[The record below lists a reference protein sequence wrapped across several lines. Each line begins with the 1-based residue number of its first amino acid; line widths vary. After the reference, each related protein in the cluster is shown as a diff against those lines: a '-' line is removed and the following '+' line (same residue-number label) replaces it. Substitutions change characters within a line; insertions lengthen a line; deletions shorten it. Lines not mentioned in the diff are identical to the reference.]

1 MKRVQQHDVE
11 IIYQCHLSDGGVMF
25 PHTVHTVS
33 PIFFTSTCS
42 SYAVY
47 YYRPIPLTRHPF
59 ISPHLFLPSLPHFTC
74 RLSEI
79 AFPYPILNRAQPS
92 FSYLHLFLCFTSIPH
107 YVAKLPCWA
116 EQIGKKERKTHC
128 SCCGHWLMKGGCD
141 SAKKPL
147 KIGEDREDEI
157 PI

>member
-92 FSYLHLFLCFTSIPH
+92 FSKLTFFCASHLFPTMLLSFLVELSRS
-107 YVAKLPCWA
+107 
-116 EQIGKKERKTHC
+116 ERKKPPHC